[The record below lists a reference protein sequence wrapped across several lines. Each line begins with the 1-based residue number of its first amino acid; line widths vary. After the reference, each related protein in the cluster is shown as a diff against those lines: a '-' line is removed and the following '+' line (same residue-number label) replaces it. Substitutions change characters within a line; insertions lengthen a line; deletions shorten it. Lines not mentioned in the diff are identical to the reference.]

1 MPGQSPLLEQA
12 SDAPTRIARVAVD
25 VSLAHLDR
33 LFDYEIPPTL
43 ADAVV
48 PGCRVKVRFAGVLRD
63 GYVIEIADTTEVR
76 GSWPAWPRWSRRSP
90 WSPRAPTS

>member
-33 LFDYEIPPTL
+33 LFDYEIPLPWPMPL
-43 ADAVV
+43 CPAV
-48 PGCRVKVRFAGVLRD
+48 G
-63 GYVIEIADTTEVR
+63 
-76 GSWPAWPRWSRRSP
+76 
-90 WSPRAPTS
+90 